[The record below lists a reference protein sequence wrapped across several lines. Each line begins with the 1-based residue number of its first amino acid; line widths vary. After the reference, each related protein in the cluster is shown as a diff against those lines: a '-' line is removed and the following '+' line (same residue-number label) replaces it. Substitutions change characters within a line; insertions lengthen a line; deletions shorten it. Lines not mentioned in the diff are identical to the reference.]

1 MICKT
6 VVYLFSSPRDK
17 WRLRSRRRRHT
28 SVLTSGQ
35 TSRLHRRP
43 PGRILAERG
52 GRGAAVAR
60 RRGAPGRSASANQ
73 RAHRLTTGQSAC
85 TPPDNRPI
93 SGHRARGPKRIIL
106 GKGAE
111 AGDFSQGQCAV
122 RCCLRLPVRAFWEL
136 EIETWSRRPNLPVQ
150 LRSEK
155 ARSRLSEVKRLAAE
169 E

>member
-1 MICKT
+1 MATSLPPAPPHFGFNLGTDFPAARKAARED
-6 VVYLFSSPRDK
+6 SGGA
-17 WRLRSRRRRHT
+17 RRE
-28 SVLTSGQ
+28 G
-35 TSRLHRRP
+35 
-43 PGRILAERG
+43 RG
-52 GRGAAVAR
+52 GCEEAG
-60 RRGAPGRSASANQ
+60 SAGPK
-73 RAHRLTTGQSAC
+73 RLGQSAC

-122 RCCLRLPVRAFWEL
+122 RCCLRPPVRAFWEL

>member
-1 MICKT
+1 MNIVNFLSHTLGTDFPAAPKAARKD
-6 VVYLFSSPRDK
+6 SGGA
-17 WRLRSRRRRHT
+17 RRE
-28 SVLTSGQ
+28 G
-35 TSRLHRRP
+35 
-43 PGRILAERG
+43 RG
-52 GRGAAVAR
+52 GCEEAG
-60 RRGAPGRSASANQ
+60 SAGPK
-73 RAHRLTTGQSAC
+73 LLGQSAC

-122 RCCLRLPVRAFWEL
+122 RCCLHPPVRAFREL
-136 EIETWSRRPNLPVQ
+136 EIETWSGRPNLPVQ

-155 ARSRLSEVKRLAAE
+155 ARSSLSEVKRLAAE